1 MATYDLPKPLSND
14 LSNAIKILECFNQYI
29 LEAKSESKAGKDIFN
44 YQEIYYN
51 LRYHI
56 LGFNDLLNSAKSNI
70 RGLGESIQEI
80 SQLQNNKVIFKT
92 IDTNTIIAKVNAG
105 NTESIR
111 RSLLEIDNDNT
122 SGNDTDNTSK
132 TYTDDSSE
140 TVTEQ
145 NFRRYYRS
153 NLKIDTCDQTPQ
165 MKVERAISSSINNS
179 KDISKVIDENKI
191 GSLSIFENKLKT
203 DTGNT
208 IKTIIS
214 NKLHTSDEVKQLFIQ
229 LFQKK
234 TVLEDYIRNNCY
246 HYFNQESEIVVPW
259 EGNIIFTQKNTSMSE
274 KIRKQIEFLKSDIR
288 LARNIITC
296 LNSQTKQDLDDQFEN
311 KTGEFAF
318 SACKST
324 LNALIK
330 CKDNLVTLIQ
340 NKEQTLSSSEF
351 DELCLLLQ
359 TQRKELEEA
368 FKGFLKL

>member
-14 LSNAIKILECFNQYI
+14 LSNAIKILKCFNQYI
-29 LEAKSESKAGKDIFN
+29 LEAKSKAEKDIFN

-56 LGFNDLLNSAKSNI
+56 LGFNDLLDSAKSNI

-80 SQLQNNKVIFKT
+80 SQLQNNKIIFKT
-92 IDTNTIIAKVNAG
+92 IDENTIITEVNAG
-105 NTESIR
+105 NTESMKK
-111 RSLLEIDNDNT
+111 SLLEIDSDNT
-122 SGNDTDNTSK
+122 SGNDTDNTSE

-145 NFRRYYRS
+145 NFRRGYRS
-153 NLKIDTCDQTPQ
+153 NLKINTCNKIPQ
-165 MKVERAISSSINNS
+165 MKVEKAISKSIYNS
-179 KDISKVIDENKI
+179 KDISKVIDEKKI
-191 GSLSIFENKLKT
+191 GSLSIFENTSKT
-203 DTGNT
+203 DNGST

-229 LFQKK
+229 LFQEK
-234 TVLEDYIRNNCY
+234 TLLEDYIRNNCY

-259 EGNIIFTQKNTSMSE
+259 EGNIIFTQKKTSMSE
-274 KIRKQIEFLKSDIR
+274 NISKQIEFLKSDIR

-296 LNSQTKQDLDDQFEN
+296 LNSQTKQDLSNQVEN
-311 KTGEFAF
+311 NTGEFAF

-330 CKDNLVTLIQ
+330 CKDNLVTLIE
-340 NKEQTLSSSEF
+340 NKEQNLSSAEF

-359 TQRKELEEA
+359 TRRNELEET
-368 FKGFLKL
+368 FEDFLKL